1 MPVTPV
7 EDEDRRLPATRKAG
21 LAAYVSE
28 LGQVTVAA
36 LANHFNVSSDTIR
49 RDLDQLD
56 AEGVLIRTH
65 GGAIAP
71 QALPRPDTTLD
82 VRARLRA
89 DAKDTIGALAAG
101 LVQDGQVVI
110 MNAGTTILSV
120 VRHLRQHR
128 DLIIATNNLR
138 IPMEI
143 APTVFHELYI
153 FGGAV
158 RLSAQDTTGPVSFQL
173 TTGGDP
179 LSVHCDL
186 ALIAVGGVSAESGF
200 TTSHLAEAKMM
211 REMMGRAEKVAVL
224 GDSSK
229 FGRNLFAQAADFTMA
244 DVFVTDTAP
253 TGDLA
258 RAMAE
263 GGVQV
268 LTPNPAGG

>member
-1 MPVTPV
+1 MPGGPV
-7 EDEDRRLPATRKAG
+7 DDEDRRLPATRKAG

-36 LANHFNVSSDTIR
+36 LAAHFNVSPDTIR

-101 LVQDGQVVI
+101 LVQDGQVVV

-138 IPMEI
+138 IPTEI
-143 APTVFHELYI
+143 APSVFHELYI
-153 FGGAV
+153 FGGTV

-173 TTGGDP
+173 TAGSDP
-179 LSVHCDL
+179 LSIHCDL
-186 ALIAVGGVSAESGF
+186 ALIAVGGISTESAF
-200 TTSHLAEAKMM
+200 TTSHLTEAKMM
-211 REMMGRAEKVAVL
+211 REMMARAAKVAIL

-229 FGRNLFAQAADFTMA
+229 FGRKLFAQVADFTTA

-258 RAMAE
+258 RTMAE
-263 GGVQV
+263 AGVEV
-268 LTPNPAGG
+268 LTPHSAGR